1 MRQAYDYWQDQP
13 GTYHRRHARLPGP
26 ARQGAGPNARSR
38 VRAPTRA
45 RAPQGPASRRA
56 PSRFV
61 GRHAAS
67 ARSRRLRMPGASP
80 HASEERASGRPG
92 GRAAHA
98 GWPPRAL
105 ARQPPACAALSLGP
119 VQAASD
125 ARASLPA
132 PRRSVPQAGPGAELP
147 MRDGPRG
154 RSFASPRPAPPS
166 ASAQSRRLQT
176 PGRVSPLLG
185 GACLRPARGPSCP
198 CGVAPA
204 GARSPAPGLRRPQ
217 PRPGPGGFRRPGA
230 SPRASEE
237 RASGRA
243 GGRAD
248 HAGWPP
254 RALAHQPPA
263 CAVLAWPDRVPAS
276 WFTRSERRRLQASSR
291 GMPLGTV
298 RLRTATRTKACDPS
312 ATASALPL
320 GRPPPT
326 ERHLQVTRRPPLASR
341 PRPVSTRRRT
351 GARIRTPHGR
361 PPARAWLRRRAELA
375 PWPPPEA
382 LPPCALRADPTRLP
396 HTICSGTMRACENGG
411 PPPLPFS
418 GGEERPPPLP
428 KWEGRREA
436 SSSSPPV
443 FGRGGASGAQAGG
456 PRPRPGSR
464 LSAAHLRTGG
474 EEECTGTADTNP
486 GCNYLVRG
494 YSPSMHY
501 FWRGDMPHFS
511 PPLPF
516 QPRAGARPRRA
527 RSGAPA
533 CAGLRQSPTPAAG
546 ASSTSAGQ
554 SGAPARAGLRW
565 SLTPAD
571 GVPSTSAGQSR
582 APAHARRRRSPNP
595 CGGRAVDLGRPDTL
609 ADGGQPVRRGMTAAI
624 SNWPAAPAAGQPK
637 QARAPVAGGLA
648 PFSHYF

>member
-1 MRQAYDYWQDQP
+1 MTTGRINQVRTIGGARA
-13 GTYHRRHARLPGP
+13 RRAPP
-26 ARQGAGPNARSR
+26 AR

-67 ARSRRLRMPGASP
+67 ARSRRLRMPG
-80 HASEERASGRPG
+80 
-92 GRAAHA
+92 
-98 GWPPRAL
+98 
-105 ARQPPACAALSLGP
+105 
-119 VQAASD
+119 
-125 ARASLPA
+125 
-132 PRRSVPQAGPGAELP
+132 
-147 MRDGPRG
+147 
-154 RSFASPRPAPPS
+154 
-166 ASAQSRRLQT
+166 
-176 PGRVSPLLG
+176 RVSPRLG
-185 GACLRPARGPSCP
+185 GAGLRPARGPSCP
-198 CGVAPA
+198 CGVAPT

-237 RASGRA
+237 RASGRP
-243 GGRAD
+243 GGRAA

-263 CAVLAWPDRVPAS
+263 CAVLAWPDRVLLVHTFGAPAPPRVKP
-276 WFTRSERRRLQASSR
+276 WRAPRYCQAAYCDSDEGVRPVGHSQR
-291 GMPLGTV
+291 ASPGM
-298 RLRTATRTKACDPS
+298 AA
-312 ATASALPL
+312 
-320 GRPPPT
+320 PT

-341 PRPVSTRRRT
+341 PGPVSTRRRT

-361 PPARAWLRRRAELA
+361 
-375 PWPPPEA
+375 PPPEA

-411 PPPLPFS
+411 PPPLP
-418 GGEERPPPLP
+418 P
-428 KWEGRREA
+428 
-436 SSSSPPV
+436 
-443 FGRGGASGAQAGG
+443 
-456 PRPRPGSR
+456 
-464 LSAAHLRTGG
+464 GG

-546 ASSTSAGQ
+546 ASSTSAGL
-554 SGAPARAGLRW
+554 SGAPAGGGQWWSPDPRSRRAF
-565 SLTPAD
+565 
-571 GVPSTSAGQSR
+571 
-582 APAHARRRRSPNP
+582 
-595 CGGRAVDLGRPDTL
+595 DLGRPERGASACRAAVVPDPRGRRAVNLGRPEQGARTCQ
-609 ADGGQPVRRGMTAAI
+609 AAAVTQPLRRACRRPWPARHPCRRGPARRSPRGPSAAGRDRR
-624 SNWPAAPAAGQPK
+624 NLKLARRTGRWPAEASAGP
-637 QARAPVAGGLA
+637 RRRRPCPIFTLLLILLTT
-648 PFSHYF
+648 PS